1 VRCMQDWLGARVAW
15 MDSQFVAPPVFN
27 HAPGGVPFDFQLSVS
42 ATAGSVYYTL
52 DGSDPRLPGGAVAPT
67 AVLYGAPISVVSPT
81 RVRARSKNGAVWSA
95 LNDGTFTPIPPAVVN
110 EVLPVNA
117 DVLADEHGDHDP
129 WIELYNP
136 GTTTVELSG
145 LFLTDDPAFPAK
157 WPLPGGTSLC
167 GHGWLLVWA
176 DGETAEGSLHASF
189 RPSASGGALYLY
201 DLSGRLVDSL
211 AYPALP
217 ANVSF
222 GRTPDGGAALSRFS
236 TDRGKAASRW

>member
-1 VRCMQDWLGARVAW
+1 ASTHVR
-15 MDSQFVAPPVFN
+15 
-27 HAPGGVPFDFQLSVS
+27 
-42 ATAGSVYYTL
+42 T
-52 DGSDPRLPGGAVAPT
+52 
-67 AVLYGAPISVVSPT
+67 
-81 RVRARSKNGAVWSA
+81 RSKNGAEWSA

-117 DVLADEHGDHDP
+117 GVLADEHGDHDP

-222 GRTPDGGAALSRFS
+222 GRTPDGGATLTRFS
-236 TDRGKAASRW
+236 HATPEAANSHATTRILVNEYNAVSPDKLLSGTDTFWGHVLGNGGDWVELVTVEDHLDLRGWS